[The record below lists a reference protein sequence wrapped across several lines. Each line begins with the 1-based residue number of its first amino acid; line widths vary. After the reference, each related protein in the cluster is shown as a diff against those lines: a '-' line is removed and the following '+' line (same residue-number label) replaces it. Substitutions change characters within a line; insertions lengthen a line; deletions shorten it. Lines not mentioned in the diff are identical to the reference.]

1 MLSMQHD
8 AQLDFRMA
16 HCAARCLVEHCDP
29 YKQSDVMRIY
39 REEGATLPT
48 TPADIATLDF
58 ETRYIYL
65 PTVFT
70 VMLPLSLVPF
80 AVAKMTWIVVIAA
93 SFIFAT
99 FLMWNLAA
107 DYAPLLSAALLCF
120 YLANSGSLISAGNP
134 AGLCVSLCAIA
145 VWCFFRERF
154 VVAGILCLAASLAL
168 KPHDSG
174 LVWLYFLLAGGTYRR
189 RAVQTF
195 AVLVGATLPIV
206 LWLTY
211 IAPRWTQEMRLNVVA
226 LSLRGG
232 VSDPGPASV
241 LHRGTFMI
249 TDLQAVFSIFWD
261 NPHFYNLA
269 SYALCGA
276 LLLTWMLV
284 TLRTRVETH
293 KTWLAI
299 SSIAALTL
307 LPVYHRQYDA
317 RLIILTIP
325 ACAWLWAR
333 GGLTARVALL
343 INSIGFILTADLPWA
358 FFLALLPKLHMST
371 TGVSGYLLIA
381 MLAFPVPLILLAMAV
396 FYLRIYIKQ
405 SFESVPSPD
414 PSSLR
419 RRSHIYNELAAHQPC
434 GASNHKRLCNA
445 PEIL

>member
-1 MLSMQHD
+1 MRLGCLTFLLLGLAMLSMQHD

-16 HCAARCLVEHCDP
+16 HCAARCLFEHCDP

-39 REEGATLPT
+39 HEEGAAIPI
-48 TPADIATLDF
+48 TPADRATLDF

-70 VMLPLSLVPF
+70 VTLPLSLMPF
-80 AVAKMTWIVVIAA
+80 AAARILWIALIAF
-93 SFIFAT
+93 SFILAA
-99 FLMWNLAA
+99 FLMWDLGA
-107 DYAPLLSAALLCF
+107 DHAPLLSAALLCF

-145 VWCFFRERF
+145 VWCFYRERF
-154 VVAGILCLAASLAL
+154 ALAGILCLAASLAL

-195 AVLVGATLPIV
+195 AALVGATIPV
-206 LWLTY
+206 VVWLTY
-211 IAPRWTQEMRLNVVA
+211 IAPRWTQEMRFNVGA
-226 LSLRGG
+226 LSMRGG

-241 LHRGTFMI
+241 LHRGTFVI
-249 TDLQAVFSIFWD
+249 TDLQAVLSIFWD

-269 SYALCGA
+269 SYAICGA
-276 LLLTWMLV
+276 LLLTWMFV
-284 TLRTRVETH
+284 TLQTKVEIH

-299 SSIAALTL
+299 AAISALTL
-307 LPVYHRQYDA
+307 LPLYHRQYDA

-333 GGLTARVALL
+333 GGLTARLALL
-343 INSIGFILTADLPWA
+343 ITSIGFILTADLPWA
-358 FFLALLPKLHMST
+358 FFLAFLPKLHMAA
-371 TGVSGYLLIA
+371 TGIQGFLVIA

-405 SFESVPSPD
+405 SFELVPSPD
-414 PSSLR
+414 TVKSQQTF
-419 RRSHIYNELAAHQPC
+419 AH
-434 GASNHKRLCNA
+434 L
-445 PEIL
+445 